1 MTSGSVELA
10 AIQQILSEMR
20 IAAALPA
27 AGPSSVVQGDSFAT
41 TLTRATNDL
50 STAGSGLFVGY
61 LGGGTPTLNGA
72 PFPTGSSAAE
82 MSQIALLLSTH
93 QSAGLPGALTSV
105 PTPNT
110 IGSIAGGATGAD
122 VVNTALHF
130 EGTPYVW
137 GGSTP
142 RGFDCSGFVQYVYT
156 QLGITMPRTSQVQA
170 TAGTPVASLS
180 NAQSGDLIFFAG
192 SDGTASAP
200 GHVGIYVGN
209 GEMIDAPYTGTSVQV
224 HSVSS
229 AGAIVAIRR
238 VLAGA

>member
-10 AIQQILSEMR
+10 AIQQILSQMQ

-27 AGPSSVVQGDSFAT
+27 ARPSSGLQADSFAT
-41 TLTRATNDL
+41 TLTRARNDL
-50 STAGSGLFVGY
+50 STAGGGLFIGY
-61 LGGGTPTLNGA
+61 LGSGTPTVNGA
-72 PFPTGSSAAE
+72 LLPTDGSAAE
-82 MSQIALLLSTH
+82 ISQIALLLSTH
-93 QSAGLPGALTSV
+93 QSAGLPSTLTSI

-110 IGSIAGGATGAD
+110 MGSIADGTTGAD
-122 VVNTALHF
+122 VVNTALRF

-142 RGFDCSGFVQYVYT
+142 RGFDCSGFVQYVYA
-156 QLGITMPRTSQVQA
+156 QLGITVPRTSQVQA
-170 TAGTPVASLS
+170 VGGTPVASLS
-180 NAQSGDLIFFAG
+180 NARSGDLIFFAG
-192 SDGTASAP
+192 SDGTAGAP

-229 AGAIVAIRR
+229 AGTIVAIRR
-238 VLAGA
+238 VLAGL